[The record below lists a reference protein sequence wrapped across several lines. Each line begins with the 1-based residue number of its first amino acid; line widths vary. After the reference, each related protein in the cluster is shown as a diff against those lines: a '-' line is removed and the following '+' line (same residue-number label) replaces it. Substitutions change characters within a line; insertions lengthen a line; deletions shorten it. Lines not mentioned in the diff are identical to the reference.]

1 MTHVTTHTKKTEMKP
16 IQRHIRML
24 NLASIGIL
32 QELEKESPSIEVIKE
47 KMDRRDRSVS
57 ELNQFTGVVNASD
70 FSDKDRMQM
79 KSLFDEFAVLNSQIE
94 DALSMNLDRN
104 RESLSSATKTRK
116 AEQSYQVLEEPDI
129 SYF

>member
-1 MTHVTTHTKKTEMKP
+1 MKP
-16 IQRHIRML
+16 IQRHIQML

-57 ELNQFTGVVNASD
+57 ELNKFTGLVDASD
-70 FSDKDRMQM
+70 YSDEDRMLM

-94 DALSMNLDRN
+94 NALSVNLERN
-104 RESLSSATKTRK
+104 RKNLSSAAKTRK